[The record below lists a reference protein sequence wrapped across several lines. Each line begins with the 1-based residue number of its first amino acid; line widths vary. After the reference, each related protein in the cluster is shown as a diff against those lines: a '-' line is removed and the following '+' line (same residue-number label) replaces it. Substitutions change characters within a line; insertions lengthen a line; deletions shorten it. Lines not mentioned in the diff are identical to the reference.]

1 MEWEAPSYKTSIIKT
16 TAVNPAMYRQ
26 NRGGERSIVMKVM
39 VVAGTRPEIIKLI
52 PVVKRLREDSAFE
65 TVFCMTG
72 QHREMAQTVLDVFGI
87 RADVD
92 LNLMSENQSLTGLSA
107 AILTGMQP
115 VLTDLKPDWLLVQG
129 DTTTVMAAALAAF
142 YNRVRVGHVEAGLR
156 SYQKWAPYP
165 EEINR
170 RIAGVVADL
179 HFAPTSGARDNLLAE
194 GVDPNMV
201 HVTGNT
207 VIDALKLAAALPFEL
222 SRSPLAGIP
231 FDQKEILTIT
241 AHRRENFGK
250 PLENICAALRRLAE
264 KYAARLHLV
273 YPVHLNPQVRD
284 VVSAELSGIRNTTL
298 LDPLD
303 YLSMV
308 QLMKRSKL
316 ILTDSGGLQ
325 EEAPGLGVP
334 VFVLRDVTE
343 RPEGVAS
350 GNVRMVGTE
359 TGTIVRETSRV
370 LDDERERLK
379 MAAAVNPYGDGHA
392 AERIAALLKRP

>member
-1 MEWEAPSYKTSIIKT
+1 
-16 TAVNPAMYRQ
+16 
-26 NRGGERSIVMKVM
+26 MKVM
-39 VVAGTRPEIIKLI
+39 IVAGTRPEIIKLI
-52 PVVKRLREDSAFE
+52 PVVKRLREDSAIE

-72 QHREMAQTVLDVFGI
+72 QHREMAQRVLDVFDV
-87 RADVD
+87 RADVE
-92 LNLMSENQSLTGLSA
+92 LNLMSENQTLTGLSA

-115 VLTDLKPDWLLVQG
+115 VLSDLKPDWLLVQG

-194 GVDPNMV
+194 GVAPNQV

-207 VIDALKLAAALPFEL
+207 VIDALHLAAELPFEL
-222 SRSPLAGIP
+222 AHSPLSKIP
-231 FDQKEILTIT
+231 FDGQEIITVT

-264 KYAARLHLV
+264 KYDSRVHLV
-273 YPVHLNPQVRD
+273 YPVHLNPQVRN
-284 VVSAELSGIRNTTL
+284 VVSAELSGIRNVTL
-298 LDPLD
+298 LEPLD

-359 TGTIVRETSRV
+359 IETIVRETSRV

-379 MAAAVNPYGDGHA
+379 MASAVNPYGDGHA
-392 AERIAALLKRP
+392 AERIAALLKR